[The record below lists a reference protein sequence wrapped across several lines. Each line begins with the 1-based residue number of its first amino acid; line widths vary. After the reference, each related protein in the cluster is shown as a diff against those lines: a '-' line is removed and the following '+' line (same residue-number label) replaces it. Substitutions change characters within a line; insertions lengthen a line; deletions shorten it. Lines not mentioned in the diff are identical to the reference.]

1 MQIIKLYLVFNLT
14 YNVSMIKVSII
25 GAGNVGATTAFLI
38 GVNKLANVS
47 LVDINANLA
56 AGKALDIAES
66 LAALKINQEVE
77 GGSDYTLTEKSD
89 VVVITSGSPRKPG
102 MSRSDLEAVNGK
114 IVENVCKKLKQAT
127 PNSIF
132 IIVTNPVEEMAEIA
146 YQTLSAKSGR
156 VFGLSGVLDSA
167 RYLYFLKRRLKIFG
181 IEGMVVG
188 KHNENMIPLVSQTK
202 IEGRSVEGLLDQK
215 SLDAIIQ
222 KTKTGG
228 AQIVN
233 LLGTSAY
240 FAPATSIY
248 RMVRAVLT
256 NSKEVLPIVTLAE
269 GEYGIKNKFIG
280 LPAVI
285 GKNGIEKI
293 IELKISDKE
302 LKELRRS

>member
-1 MQIIKLYLVFNLT
+1 MA
-14 YNVSMIKVSII
+14 KVSII
-25 GAGNVGATTAFLI
+25 GAGNVGSITAFISGLSS
-38 GVNKLANVS
+38 LADVS
-47 LVDINANLA
+47 LIDLDADLA
-56 AGKALDIAES
+56 KGKALDIAES
-66 LAALKINQEVE
+66 LAALKINQEV
-77 GGSDYTLTEKSD
+77 GGSSDYTLTEKSD

-102 MSRSDLEAVNGK
+102 MSRADLEEINGK
-114 IVENVCKKLKQAT
+114 IVSEVCNKLKQNT

-132 IIVTNPVEEMAEIA
+132 IVVTNPVEEMAEIA

-167 RYLYFLKRRLKIFG
+167 RYLYFLKRQLKTSG

-202 IEGRSVEGLLDQK
+202 IEGRSVESLLDQK
-215 SLDAIIQ
+215 PLDAIIQ
-222 KTKTGG
+222 KTKNGG

-240 FAPATSIY
+240 FAPSASIF
-248 RMVRAVLT
+248 RMVRSILEDRKELLPAV
-256 NSKEVLPIVTLAE
+256 VLAN

-280 LPAVI
+280 LPTVI

-293 IELKISDKE
+293 MELKISDKE
-302 LKELRRS
+302 LKELRKS

>member
-1 MQIIKLYLVFNLT
+1 MY
-14 YNVSMIKVSII
+14 KVSII
-25 GAGNVGATTAFLI
+25 GAGNVGSTTAFLI
-38 GVNKLANVS
+38 GVSSLADVS
-47 LVDINANLA
+47 LIDLDTDLA
-56 AGKALDIAES
+56 KGKALDIAQS
-66 LAALKINQEVE
+66 LVALGIDRKIE
-77 GGSDYTLTEKSD
+77 GGSNYAITGNSN

-102 MSRSDLEAVNGK
+102 MSRADLEEINGK
-114 IVENVCKKLKQAT
+114 IVSEVCNKLKQNT

-132 IIVTNPVEEMAEIA
+132 IVVTNPVEEMAEIA

-167 RYLYFLKRRLKIFG
+167 RYLYFLKRQLKTSG

-202 IEGRSVEGLLDQK
+202 LEGKSVESLLDQK

-222 KTKTGG
+222 KTKNGG

-269 GEYGIKNKFIG
+269 GEYGIKNRFIG

-285 GKNGIEKI
+285 GKNGVEKI
-293 IELKISDKE
+293 IELKLSDKE
-302 LKELRRS
+302 LKKLRKS

>member
-1 MQIIKLYLVFNLT
+1 MA
-14 YNVSMIKVSII
+14 KVSII
-25 GAGNVGATTAFLI
+25 GAGNVGSTTAFII
-38 GVNKLANVS
+38 GINSLADVS
-47 LVDINANLA
+47 LIDLDTDLA
-56 AGKALDIAES
+56 KGKALDIAES

-77 GGSDYTLTEKSD
+77 GGSDYAIAEKSD
-89 VVVITSGSPRKPG
+89 VVVVTSGSPRKPG
-102 MSRSDLEAVNGK
+102 MSRADLEEINGK
-114 IVENVCKKLKQAT
+114 IVSEVCNKLKQNT

-132 IIVTNPVEEMAEIA
+132 IVVTNPVEEMTEIA

-202 IEGRSVEGLLDQK
+202 IEGRSVESLLDPK
-215 SLDAIIQ
+215 SLAEIIQ
-222 KTKTGG
+222 KTKSGG

-240 FAPATSIY
+240 FAPAASIY
-248 RMVRAVLT
+248 RMVRTVLT

-269 GEYGIKNKFIG
+269 GEHGIKNTFIG

-285 GKNGIEKI
+285 GKSGVEKI
-293 IELKISDKE
+293 VELKLSDKE
-302 LKELRRS
+302 LKELRGD